1 MKAFYMGVAGEFLIS
16 VTVRPQGILAELS
29 GANRADSVFSLG
41 ACRPKSLIFFIYLLF
56 IYLFILFFFFVVSAF
71 EVTEGIL
78 LLYAATS
85 YNTDQERVWEVG
97 DCGPIA

>member
-1 MKAFYMGVAGEFLIS
+1 MDLFGTYINFMNPRSSYLKLKGLMSRLNSLVFFDLAS
-16 VTVRPQGILAELS
+16 QRPQVSPINGIFSEL
-29 GANRADSVFSLG
+29 
-41 ACRPKSLIFFIYLLF
+41 YLF
-56 IYLFILFFFFVVSAF
+56 IYLFYFFVVSAF